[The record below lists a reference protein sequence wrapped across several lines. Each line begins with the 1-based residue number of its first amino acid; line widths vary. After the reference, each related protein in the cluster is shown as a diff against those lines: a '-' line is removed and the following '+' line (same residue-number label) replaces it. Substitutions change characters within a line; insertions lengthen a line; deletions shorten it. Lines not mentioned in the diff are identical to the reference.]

1 LKRLSISIESDTSLL
16 KGVRESL
23 FSFMSPGLD
32 SLQAARVVLALD
44 EALANIILHGYGLDR
59 QGTIQIDME
68 EHPDFF
74 RFTITDDAPE
84 FNPLETPSPDIDDYL
99 NEGSGTGIG
108 MYLYKKLMEVGYEK
122 TESGSN
128 RLTLVKKKEI
138 PSS

>member
-1 LKRLSISIESDTSLL
+1 LRKLSISIGADTSLL

-23 FSFMSPGLD
+23 GNFMSPGLD
-32 SLQAARVVLALD
+32 SLQAARVALALD
-44 EALANIILHGYGLDR
+44 EALANIILHGYGPDR
-59 QGTIQIDME
+59 RGTIVIDME
-68 EHPDFF
+68 EHRDFF

-84 FNPLETPSPDIDDYL
+84 FNPLETPPPDIDQYL
-99 NEGSGTGIG
+99 RQGSGTGIG

-128 RLTLVKKKEI
+128 RLTLVKKKEG